1 MRFFLSIEIISYLCN
16 GKSMMKTVR
25 KLVSWLVWG
34 LLALVA
40 SLMVALRLPAVQD
53 WAGSK
58 VAEVLGEQLGTEV
71 SIGRVDLGFLNRL
84 ILDDVTILD
93 QQRHPMVKVA
103 RLTAKVDLAPLAL
116 GRISVS
122 SAQLLGARLQLSRP
136 TADAPANYQFVLD
149 SLASNDTTN
158 QTPLDLRVNSFIVR
172 NSSIAYDQWDE
183 APTPERF
190 NPYHIHVAGISGHIN
205 LKALKDDSPA
215 PGEFSFYVGSG

>member
-1 MRFFLSIEIISYLCN
+1 MRFFLSVEIISYLCN

-58 VAEVLGEQLGTEV
+58 VAEMLGEQLGTEV

-122 SAQLLGARLQLSRP
+122 SAQLLGARL
-136 TADAPANYQFVLD
+136 
-149 SLASNDTTN
+149 
-158 QTPLDLRVNSFIVR
+158 
-172 NSSIAYDQWDE
+172 
-183 APTPERF
+183 
-190 NPYHIHVAGISGHIN
+190 
-205 LKALKDDSPA
+205 
-215 PGEFSFYVGSG
+215 